1 MACSVTWSVWKDI
14 SEELNETIAEEESLR
29 SLYATW
35 IRKRHSNKTR
45 RKIWIAT
52 FYAIL
57 WRLWLHR
64 NEISF
69 KNCELDL
76 QTVSHLIKWRVATW
90 SKAWEEKVPYSAEM
104 MAHNF
109 QAIPMLFR

>member
-1 MACSVTWSVWKDI
+1 MSGFGGRRRRRNPTI
-14 SEELNETIAEEESLR
+14 STFTNQGRIQEET
-29 SLYATW
+29 
-35 IRKRHSNKTR
+35 RKRHSNKTR

-57 WRLWLHR
+57 WSLWMHR
-64 NEISF
+64 NEIIF